1 MKPKMIIGGIAIA
14 LILLIAIILLFS
26 GISVYNKLVRLDE
39 AVTEKWSQVENDYQ
53 RRADLIPN
61 LVKTVRSYAE
71 YEQETLTEVVEARS
85 KATSVT
91 IDPGK
96 LDAAS
101 IQQFQ
106 QAQEG
111 LSSALS
117 KLLVVVEKYP
127 DLKANQNYLDLQR
140 QLEGTENRISNARR
154 KFNEATRDYNTYTR
168 RFFPRMMASWFGFE
182 GKAYFEAREGS
193 DQAPDVND
201 YLSN

>member
-1 MKPKMIIGGIAIA
+1 MKPG
-14 LILLIAIILLFS
+14 LIFTAIIVGLIIVIGLVLVLS
-26 GISVYNKLVRLDE
+26 GISTYNKMVRLDE
-39 AVTEKWSQVENDYQ
+39 GVTEKWSQVENNYQ
-53 RRADLIPN
+53 RRSDLIPN

-71 YEQETLTEVVEARS
+71 YEQETLTEVVEARA

-91 IDPGK
+91 VDPEK

-106 QAQEG
+106 QAQAG

-154 KFNEATRDYNTYTR
+154 KFNEATRDYNTYIR
-168 RFFPRMMASWFGFE
+168 RFFPRLLAGWFGFDA
-182 GKAYFEAREGS
+182 KAYFEAVEGA
-193 DQAPDVND
+193 DEVPDVGD
-201 YLSN
+201 YLD

>member
-1 MKPKMIIGGIAIA
+1 MKPKA
-14 LILLIAIILLFS
+14 LIGIIIVGLILVIGLVLLFS
-26 GISVYNKLVRLDE
+26 GISTYNKMVRLDE
-39 AVTEKWSQVENDYQ
+39 GVIEKWSQVENDYQ

-71 YEQETLTEVVEARS
+71 YEQETLTEVVEARA

-91 IDPGK
+91 VDPSN
-96 LDAAS
+96 LNAQS

-111 LSSALS
+111 LTSALS

-127 DLKANQNYLDLQR
+127 DLKANQNYMDLQR

-154 KFNEATRDYNTYTR
+154 KFNEATRDYNTYIR
-168 RFFPRMMASWFGFE
+168 RFFPRMLASWFGFE
-182 GKAYFEAREGS
+182 QKAYFEAKEG
-193 DQAPDVND
+193 AEEVPDVGD
-201 YLSN
+201 YLD

>member
-1 MKPKMIIGGIAIA
+1 MKPKA
-14 LILLIAIILLFS
+14 LIAIIVIGLILVIGLVLVFS
-26 GISVYNKLVRLDE
+26 GISTYNKMVKLDE
-39 AVTEKWSQVENDYQ
+39 GVVEKWSQVENDYQ

-71 YEQETLTEVVEARS
+71 YEQETLTEVVEARA

-91 IDPGK
+91 VDPTNMN
-96 LDAAS
+96 AAS

-111 LSSALS
+111 LTSALS

-127 DLKANQNYLDLQR
+127 DLKANQNYMDLQR

-154 KFNEATRDYNTYTR
+154 KFNEATRDYNTYIR
-168 RFFPRMMASWFGFE
+168 RFFPRMLASWFGFE
-182 GKAYFEAREGS
+182 QKVYFEAKEGAE
-193 DQAPDVND
+193 DAPDVGD
-201 YLSN
+201 YLD

>member
-1 MKPKMIIGGIAIA
+1 MKPKALFAVIIIG
-14 LILLIAIILLFS
+14 LIVVIGLVILIS
-26 GISVYNKLVRLDE
+26 GISAYNKMVRLDE
-39 AVTEKWSQVENDYQ
+39 GVTEKWSQVENDYQ

-71 YEQETLTEVVEARS
+71 YEQETLTEVVEARA

-91 IDPGK
+91 IDPAN
-96 LDAAS
+96 LNAAS
-101 IQQFQ
+101 MQQFQ

-127 DLKANQNYLDLQR
+127 ELKANQNYLDLQR

-154 KFNEATRDYNTYTR
+154 KFNEDTRAYNTYIR
-168 RFFPRMMASWFGFE
+168 KFFPRMLASWFGFE
-182 GKAYFEAREGS
+182 AKAYFEAKEGTEEV
-193 DQAPDVND
+193 PDVGD
-201 YLSN
+201 YLNE

>member
-1 MKPKMIIGGIAIA
+1 MNPKALTAIIAIGLVIIIG
-14 LILLIAIILLFS
+14 LVLLFS
-26 GISVYNKLVRLDE
+26 GISTYNKMVRLDE
-39 AVTEKWSQVENDYQ
+39 NVIEKWAQVENDYQ

-71 YEQETLTEVVEARS
+71 YEQETLTEVVEARA
-85 KATSVT
+85 KATSVN
-91 IDPGK
+91 IDPSN
-96 LDAAS
+96 LNAQS

-111 LSSALS
+111 LNSALS

-154 KFNEATRDYNTYTR
+154 KFNEGTREYNGYIK
-168 RFFPRMMASWFGFE
+168 RFWPRMLASWFGFE
-182 GKAYFEAREGS
+182 EKAYFEAKEG
-193 DQAPDVND
+193 AEEVPDVGD
-201 YLSN
+201 YLD

>member
-1 MKPKMIIGGIAIA
+1 MSPKALTGIIAIGLVLIIG
-14 LILLIAIILLFS
+14 LVLLFS
-26 GISVYNKLVRLDE
+26 GISTFNKMVRLE
-39 AVTEKWSQVENDYQ
+39 ESVTEKWAQVENDYQ

-71 YEQETLTEVVEARS
+71 YEQETLTEVVEARA

-91 IDPGK
+91 VDPTN
-96 LDAAS
+96 LNAQS

-111 LSSALS
+111 LTSALS

-127 DLKANQNYLDLQR
+127 DLKANQNYMDLQR

-154 KFNEATRDYNTYTR
+154 KFNEATMAYNSYIK
-168 RFFPRMMASWFGFE
+168 RFWPRIMASWFGFE
-182 GKAYFEAREGS
+182 EKTYFEAKEGAEE
-193 DQAPDVND
+193 APDVGD
-201 YLSN
+201 YLD